1 MPNQI
6 SNNRAVLPYSSNVL
20 IEQLEGTVLHQISN
34 NRIGLTHSSYV
45 LTEPLE
51 GTMPNQNH
59 ETKSIQSNV
68 IYLKRQEL
76 EARYQVTKTTI
87 YSWIKTRGF
96 PAPIHFGANLVR
108 WNSVQVNAW
117 EIEKKTVEWKS

>member
-6 SNNRAVLPYSSNVL
+6 SNNRAILPYSSNVL
-20 IEQLEGTVLHQISN
+20 IEQLEGTMSH
-34 NRIGLTHSSYV
+34 
-45 LTEPLE
+45 
-51 GTMPNQNH
+51 QNH
-59 ETKSIQSNV
+59 ETNTNQPNV

-108 WNSVQVNAW
+108 WNSVQVEAW
-117 EIEKKTVEWKS
+117 DNEKEAA

>member
-1 MPNQI
+1 MPNQM
-6 SNNRAVLPYSSNVL
+6 SNNRTNLPYSSHVL
-20 IEQLEGTVLHQISN
+20 TEQLEGTVPHQISN
-34 NRIGLTHSSYV
+34 NRIGLNYSSHV
-45 LTEPLE
+45 LTQRLE
-51 GTMPNQNH
+51 GAMPHQNH
-59 ETKSIQSNV
+59 ETNTNQSNV

-117 EIEKKTVEWKS
+117 EDEKKTV

>member
-1 MPNQI
+1 MP
-6 SNNRAVLPYSSNVL
+6 
-20 IEQLEGTVLHQISN
+20 HQISN
-34 NRIGLTHSSYV
+34 NRIGLNYSSHV
-45 LTEPLE
+45 ITQRVED
-51 GTMPNQNH
+51 TMPHQNH
-59 ETKSIQSNV
+59 ETNTNQSNV

>member
-1 MPNQI
+1 MPNKI
-6 SNNRAVLPYSSNVL
+6 SNNRAIPSYCSRVST
-20 IEQLEGTVLHQISN
+20 EQLED
-34 NRIGLTHSSYV
+34 
-45 LTEPLE
+45 
-51 GTMPNQNH
+51 TMPHQNYGTKTNQ
-59 ETKSIQSNV
+59 SSV

-108 WNSVQVNAW
+108 WNSVQVIAW
-117 EIEKKTVEWKS
+117 ENEKEAV

>member
-1 MPNQI
+1 MLNQI
-6 SNNRAVLPYSSNVL
+6 SNNRAIL
-20 IEQLEGTVLHQISN
+20 
-34 NRIGLTHSSYV
+34 SYCSRV
-45 LTEPLE
+45 LTEQLE

-59 ETKSIQSNV
+59 ETNLYQSNV

-108 WNSVQVNAW
+108 WNSVQIIAW
-117 EIEKKTVEWKS
+117 ENEKESV

>member
-1 MPNQI
+1 MPNQM
-6 SNNRAVLPYSSNVL
+6 SNNRTNLPYSSHVL
-20 IEQLEGTVLHQISN
+20 TEQLESTVPHQISN
-34 NRIGLTHSSYV
+34 NRIGLNYSSHV
-45 LTEPLE
+45 LTQRLE
-51 GTMPNQNH
+51 GAMPHQNH
-59 ETKSIQSNV
+59 ETNTNQSNV

-117 EIEKKTVEWKS
+117 ENEKKTV

>member
-1 MPNQI
+1 MPNKI
-6 SNNRAVLPYSSNVL
+6 SNNRAILSDSSRVLT
-20 IEQLEGTVLHQISN
+20 EQLEGTMPHKISN
-34 NRIGLTHSSYV
+34 NRIGLTHSIHV
-45 LTEPLE
+45 LNEPLE

-59 ETKSIQSNV
+59 ETNLYQSNV

-87 YSWIKTRGF
+87 YSWIKTRDL

-108 WNSVQVNAW
+108 WNSAQIDAW
-117 EIEKKTVEWKS
+117 EVEKGAM

>member
-1 MPNQI
+1 MLNQI
-6 SNNRAVLPYSSNVL
+6 SNNRAILPYASHVL
-20 IEQLEGTVLHQISN
+20 IEQLKGTMLNQVSN
-34 NRIGLTHSSYV
+34 NRIGLTHSSHV
-45 LTEPLE
+45 LNEPLE
-51 GTMPNQNH
+51 GTMSNQNH
-59 ETKSIQSNV
+59 KTNSNQSNV

-108 WNSVQVNAW
+108 WNSVQVIAW
-117 EIEKKTVEWKS
+117 ENEKEVV

>member
-6 SNNRAVLPYSSNVL
+6 SNNRAVLPYFSNVL
-20 IEQLEGTVLHQISN
+20 IEQLEGTV
-34 NRIGLTHSSYV
+34 
-45 LTEPLE
+45 
-51 GTMPNQNH
+51 PNQNH
-59 ETKSIQSNV
+59 ETNANLSNV

-108 WNSVQVNAW
+108 WNSVQVDAW
-117 EIEKKTVEWKS
+117 ENEKKTV

>member
-6 SNNRAVLPYSSNVL
+6 SNNRSVLPYSSNVF

-34 NRIGLTHSSYV
+34 NRIGLTHSSHV
-45 LTEPLE
+45 LNEPLE
-51 GTMPNQNH
+51 GTMSNQNH
-59 ETKSIQSNV
+59 ETNSNQANV

-108 WNSVQVNAW
+108 WNSVQVIAW
-117 EIEKKTVEWKS
+117 ENEKEVV

>member
-1 MPNQI
+1 MLNQI
-6 SNNRAVLPYSSNVL
+6 SNNRAILPYASHVL
-20 IEQLEGTVLHQISN
+20 IEQLEGNMLNQVSN
-34 NRIGLTHSSYV
+34 NRIGLTYSRHV
-45 LTEPLE
+45 LTQQLE

-59 ETKSIQSNV
+59 ETNLYQSNV

-108 WNSVQVNAW
+108 WNSVQVIAW
-117 EIEKKTVEWKS
+117 ENEKEAV

>member
-1 MPNQI
+1 MPNQM
-6 SNNRAVLPYSSNVL
+6 SNNRTNLPYSSNVL
-20 IEQLEGTVLHQISN
+20 IEQLEGTMPHQISN
-34 NRIGLTHSSYV
+34 NRIGLNYSSHV
-45 LTEPLE
+45 LTQRLE
-51 GTMPNQNH
+51 GAMPHQNH
-59 ETKSIQSNV
+59 ETNTNQSNV

-96 PAPIHFGANLVR
+96 PAPIHFGANLVS

-117 EIEKKTVEWKS
+117 ENEKKTV

>member
-6 SNNRAVLPYSSNVL
+6 SNNRAILPYSSNVL
-20 IEQLEGTVLHQISN
+20 IEQLEGTVPHQISN
-34 NRIGLTHSSYV
+34 NRIGLSYSSHV
-45 LTEPLE
+45 LTEQLE

-108 WNSVQVNAW
+108 WNSVQVIAW
-117 EIEKKTVEWKS
+117 ENEKEAV

>member
-6 SNNRAVLPYSSNVL
+6 SNNRAILPYSSNVL
-20 IEQLEGTVLHQISN
+20 IEQLEGTVPHQISN
-34 NRIGLTHSSYV
+34 NRIGLNYSSHV
-45 LTEPLE
+45 LTQRLE
-51 GTMPNQNH
+51 GAMPHQNH
-59 ETKSIQSNV
+59 EINTNQSNV

-87 YSWIKTRGF
+87 YSWIKTRDL

-108 WNSVQVNAW
+108 WNSAQIDAW
-117 EIEKKTVEWKS
+117 EVEKGAM

>member
-1 MPNQI
+1 MPNQM
-6 SNNRAVLPYSSNVL
+6 SNNRTNLPYSSHVL
-20 IEQLEGTVLHQISN
+20 TEQLEGTVPHQISN
-34 NRIGLTHSSYV
+34 NRIGLNYSSHV
-45 LTEPLE
+45 LTQRLE
-51 GTMPNQNH
+51 GAMPHQNH
-59 ETKSIQSNV
+59 EINTNQSNV

-108 WNSVQVNAW
+108 WNSVQVIAW
-117 EIEKKTVEWKS
+117 ENEKEVV

>member
-1 MPNQI
+1 MPKHDYEKN
-6 SNNRAVLPYSSNVL
+6 L
-20 IEQLEGTVLHQISN
+20 
-34 NRIGLTHSSYV
+34 
-45 LTEPLE
+45 
-51 GTMPNQNH
+51 
-59 ETKSIQSNV
+59 KQSNI

-108 WNSVQVNAW
+108 WNSSQIDTW
-117 EIEKKTVEWKS
+117 EAERVAA

>member
-1 MPNQI
+1 MPNQM
-6 SNNRAVLPYSSNVL
+6 SNNRAILPYSSNVL
-20 IEQLEGTVLHQISN
+20 IEQLEGTVLHKISN

-51 GTMPNQNH
+51 GTMPNQNQ
-59 ETKSIQSNV
+59 EKNLYQSNV

-87 YSWIKTRGF
+87 YSWIKTRDL

-108 WNSVQVNAW
+108 WNSAQIDAW
-117 EIEKKTVEWKS
+117 EVEKGAM

>member
-20 IEQLEGTVLHQISN
+20 IEQLEGTVPHQISN
-34 NRIGLTHSSYV
+34 NRIGLTHSSHV
-45 LTEPLE
+45 LNEPLE
-51 GTMPNQNH
+51 GTMSNQTHKTN
-59 ETKSIQSNV
+59 SNQSNV

-108 WNSVQVNAW
+108 WNSVQIIAW
-117 EIEKKTVEWKS
+117 ENEKESV

>member
-1 MPNQI
+1 MPNQM
-6 SNNRAVLPYSSNVL
+6 SNNRTNLPYSSHVL
-20 IEQLEGTVLHQISN
+20 TEQLEGTVPHQISN
-34 NRIGLTHSSYV
+34 NRIGLNYSSHV
-45 LTEPLE
+45 LTQRLE
-51 GTMPNQNH
+51 GAMPHQNH
-59 ETKSIQSNV
+59 ETNTNQSNV

>member
-1 MPNQI
+1 MLNQI
-6 SNNRAVLPYSSNVL
+6 SNNRAILPYASHVL
-20 IEQLEGTVLHQISN
+20 IEQLEGNMLNQVSN
-34 NRIGLTHSSYV
+34 NRIGLSYSSHV
-45 LTEPLE
+45 LTEQLE

-59 ETKSIQSNV
+59 EINTNQSNA

-117 EIEKKTVEWKS
+117 ENEKKTV